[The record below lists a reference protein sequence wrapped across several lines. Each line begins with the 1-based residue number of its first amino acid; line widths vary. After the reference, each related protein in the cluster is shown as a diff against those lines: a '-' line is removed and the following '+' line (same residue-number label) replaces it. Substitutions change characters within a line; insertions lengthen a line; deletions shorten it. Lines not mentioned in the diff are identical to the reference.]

1 MWTFAVA
8 LFLVELEDNSLR
20 LTAIFG
26 FALAI
31 SVLMFGALVGK
42 WVDRT
47 SRLKGRSIVL
57 QKCLALS
64 CLSH

>member
-20 LTAIFG
+20 LTATFG

-31 SVLMFGALVGK
+31 SVLLLGAMVGK
-42 WVDRT
+42 WVDKT
-47 SRLKGRSIVL
+47 PRLKGKQHSVL
-57 QKCLALS
+57 
-64 CLSH
+64 

>member
-31 SVLMFGALVGK
+31 SVLLFGALVGR
-42 WVDRT
+42 WVDNT
-47 SRLKGRSIVL
+47 PRLKGRSI
-57 QKCLALS
+57 KAPK
-64 CLSH
+64 